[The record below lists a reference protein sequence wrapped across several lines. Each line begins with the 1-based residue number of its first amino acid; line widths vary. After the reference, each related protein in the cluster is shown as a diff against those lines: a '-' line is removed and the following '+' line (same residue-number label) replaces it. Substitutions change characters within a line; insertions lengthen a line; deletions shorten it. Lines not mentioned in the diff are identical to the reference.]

1 MFSTN
6 GTILDITVEG
16 LRFLAYFLL
25 LIGAVI
31 GIFSNMS
38 MIQEKYRP
46 VWYRWRNTL
55 VYMGLG
61 IGIIQGITSMI
72 NIVMHQGW
80 SAAIIPFTTASGR
93 LANGCALI
101 AFYITLAYV
110 IPTIILWKRRVHH
123 PSHRFISV
131 LLYPVLELLLLS
143 GLLTHNDSG
152 LISIHLFY
160 VFTGLC
166 LVWLFVL
173 QLMSREGKRRR
184 EGKHW
189 WVSPDIKVGHQSS
202 SNTPQDSKEDPSLFH
217 FKGF

>member
-6 GTILDITVEG
+6 GTLMDIAVEG
-16 LRFLAYFLL
+16 LRFLAYLLL

-38 MIQEKYRP
+38 MIQEKYRS
-46 VWYRWRNTL
+46 VWYRCRNIL
-55 VYMGLG
+55 VFMGLSVG
-61 IGIIQGITSMI
+61 IVQGITSMI
-72 NIVMHQGW
+72 NIIVHQGW

-110 IPTIILWKRRVHH
+110 IPAIWVWKKHH
-123 PSHRFISV
+123 QPSPRFISV

-143 GLLTHNDSG
+143 GLLTRNDSG
-152 LISIHLFY
+152 ILSIHLFY

-166 LVWLFVL
+166 LIWLFVL
-173 QLMSREGKRRR
+173 QLMSGESRRRR
-184 EGKHW
+184 ERKHW

-202 SNTPQDSKEDPSLFH
+202 SSASSESKEEPSSLFH
-217 FKGF
+217 SKGF

>member
-16 LRFLAYFLL
+16 LRFLAYLLL

-38 MIQEKYRP
+38 MIQEKYRS
-46 VWYRWRNTL
+46 VWYRCRNTL

-61 IGIIQGITSMI
+61 VGIIQGITSMI
-72 NIVMHQGW
+72 NIMIHQGW

-110 IPTIILWKRRVHH
+110 IPAILLWQHRNHH
-123 PSHRFISV
+123 PSQRFISV

-143 GLLTHNDSG
+143 GLLTRNDSG
-152 LISIHLFY
+152 ILSIHLFY

-166 LVWLFVL
+166 LIWLFVL
-173 QLMSREGKRRR
+173 QFMSGESKRRR
-184 EGKHW
+184 ERKHW

-202 SNTPQDSKEDPSLFH
+202 TDAKQESKQDSSLFH
-217 FKGF
+217 SKGF